1 MSAIDL
7 TTSQAEPAPASR
19 IARLSEGEGKTFL
32 KIVSDSQAIRRH
44 YDLFLWLK
52 GELQGFIPHDIFIS
66 ACGDFATWQ
75 MKIDVVSALPGVRT
89 AQLARCSID
98 ELMEALHAHWVSGD
112 RQPLVLEAADS
123 FALLG
128 PCTCPLHNALRTMR
142 TLLVHGV
149 RDMRDGYDSLYLAF
163 SRSSP
168 GEEQPKARFLSLLDL
183 FVSQIDVAFRR
194 VPPFSLVTMKGQA
207 RGGSDA
213 PDLSAREQEILDWI
227 CRGKTNIDIATALDI
242 SPFTVKNH
250 LQRIFRKIGV
260 SNRTQ
265 AATKYNQALRDL
277 RNLIA
282 R

>member
-1 MSAIDL
+1 MSALDL
-7 TTSQAEPAPASR
+7 TTSQAKPAPASQTP
-19 IARLSEGEGKTFL
+19 RLSEGEGKIFL
-32 KIVSDSQAIRRH
+32 RIVSDSQAIHRH

-52 GELQGFIPHDIFIS
+52 GELQGFLPHDIFIS

-75 MKIDVVSALPGVRT
+75 MKLDVVSALPGVRT
-89 AQLARCSID
+89 AQLAHCSID
-98 ELMEALHAHWVSGD
+98 ELVEGLHAQWVAGG
-112 RQPLVLEAADS
+112 RQPLVLGAAAS
-123 FALLG
+123 LALLG
-128 PCTCPLHNALRTMR
+128 RCTCPLHNALRTMR

-149 RDMRDGYDSLYLAF
+149 RDLRDGYDSLYLAF
-163 SRSSP
+163 SRSP
-168 GEEQPKARFLSLLDL
+168 FAEEQPKERFLSLLDL

-194 VPPFSLVTMKGQA
+194 VPPFSLVTMKGHTH
-207 RGGSDA
+207 GGGDTL
-213 PDLSAREQEILDWI
+213 DLSAREQEILDWI